1 MKRLIWLVIL
11 CLLVS
16 FAAAAPAERLDDTT
30 LMTFYDD
37 SAFFGDSR
45 MESFRRYIAGIR
57 ETDPTFLKK
66 ARIVC
71 AGSISLYSAS
81 RNYLC
86 GEFHFYY
93 AGVEMTMYEAVKRF
107 KPKRAFI
114 LLGLN
119 DPVGIK
125 VDKAIGWVEDI
136 FRKMEEMGPDTAVY
150 FLSETPVTIQ
160 YEIKRDREGYQL
172 SLDEYNEKLKK
183 TCEENGGFY
192 IELAEAL
199 KDENNYLREE
209 CSSDNICHLS
219 DEGNAVLIQVL
230 KDYAQEQYDQGLWDP
245 FAEEAETEGK

>member
-1 MKRLIWLVIL
+1 
-11 CLLVS
+11 
-16 FAAAAPAERLDDTT
+16 
-30 LMTFYDD
+30 
-37 SAFFGDSR
+37 
-45 MESFRRYIAGIR
+45 
-57 ETDPTFLKK
+57 
-66 ARIVC
+66 
-71 AGSISLYSAS
+71 
-81 RNYLC
+81 
-86 GEFHFYY
+86 
-93 AGVEMTMYEAVKRF
+93 MTMYEAVKRF

-199 KDENNYLREE
+199 KDENNFLREE